1 MFTKELD
8 RLGKTVFKVSKTLI
22 KEVIKYNKSKRRR
35 NYGKWINN
43 GTGITTLH

>member
-8 RLGKTVFKVSKTLI
+8 RLGKTIFKVSKTLI
-22 KEVIKYNKSKRRR
+22 KEVIKYNKNKRIQ

-43 GTGITTLH
+43 GTGIATSH